1 MKSDFSYGAIEKLKS
16 RKLLEQVF
24 TKGRS
29 FSVFPLKVFYI
40 LVDEPLNFPLKTGV
54 GVSSRNFKKAT
65 DRNRIKRLLREAYR
79 LNKKELLQKITDEKK
94 QVAVFFLYIDK
105 TLPSLAIVQQ
115 KMMVAL
121 DKLANQVSEKNTS
134 NT

>member
-79 LNKKELLQKITDEKK
+79 LSKRDLLQKITDEKK
-94 QVAVFFLYIDK
+94 QVAVFILYIDK